1 MFDHYIFE
9 KYADNNAIVIAD
21 GTCITYRQLW
31 DYSQAVSSVVP
42 TRSLVFCLCDNK
54 PGSIAGYVSF
64 LSNKVVPLM
73 LDSSIDNEMFQNL
86 LSLYKPSYLWMPT
99 DNSHHYPMFSRVL
112 DVLDYSLMDTGFRSD
127 VQLHDELALLLTTSG
142 STGSPKLVRLS
153 YDNVKSNA
161 VSIIEYLEIDETERP
176 ITSLP
181 MNYSFGLSIINS
193 HLLSGATLL
202 LTSSSLMEKEFWA
215 LLKNEKATSISGVPY
230 TFEMLKRLRFF
241 RMDLPSLKTLTQAG
255 GKFNA
260 EQTKEFAEYC
270 ASTGK
275 RFFTM
280 YGQTEATARMSYLPS
295 EQALDKLGSI
305 GIAIPRGEFHLIDDA
320 GNELNAIDVSGE
332 LVYKGPNVSLGYAET
347 ADDLAKGDENEGTLH
362 TGDIAK
368 KDADG
373 YYYIVG
379 RKKRFIKL
387 FGNRV
392 NLDETERLL
401 KTQILDCACV
411 GVDDKMVIYITELG
425 REDEVKRYIST
436 KMGINHTGFNVIY
449 IQEIPKN
456 SSGKTMYAKL
466 DI

>member
-1 MFDHYIFE
+1 
-9 KYADNNAIVIAD
+9 
-21 GTCITYRQLW
+21 
-31 DYSQAVSSVVP
+31 
-42 TRSLVFCLCDNK
+42 
-54 PGSIAGYVSF
+54 
-64 LSNKVVPLM
+64 
-73 LDSSIDNEMFQNL
+73 
-86 LSLYKPSYLWMPT
+86 MPT

-401 KTQILDCACV
+401 KTQILDCASV
-411 GVDDKMVIYITELG
+411 GVDDKMAIYITELG